1 MQVQFSTADWVIS
14 LGLGV
19 EVPRMREKLGST
31 FEAVAD
37 VMARLWIE
45 ECGPRKHS
53 QACRRRCPGLRPC
66 TATQQPAFS
75 ARKSS
80 GGLKVWEGHVPSS

>member
-31 FEAVAD
+31 FETVAD

-45 ECGPRKHS
+45 ECG
-53 QACRRRCPGLRPC
+53 
-66 TATQQPAFS
+66 
-75 ARKSS
+75 AR
-80 GGLKVWEGHVPSS
+80 